1 MVRWRLMVVWQLS
14 AVFQPMPL
22 HWTLTNCTLGM
33 KNKYRFIRCYIIR
46 PQSLT
51 CFCFPGYGG
60 CFGPRW
66 HHWPQRSSCMYLVC
80 HPMCQALCDFS
91 LVFLAMMEWSFV
103 LFLSIRDPRVT
114 KEVEGRRCVAL
125 FWWILF
131 CLYCEHRIGYLV
143 WRQHTAQPSLPSGLF
158 ISYCGPLFVV
168 TLTVTLSCCGNPVR
182 VINVGCLLLSS
193 FLRGLLSAH
202 TQA

>member
-1 MVRWRLMVVWQLS
+1 MLHHPSSVTYMLLLSRVWRVLWAPLAS
-14 AVFQPMPL
+14 LAPAVILYVPHMSSHVPSFMWL
-22 HWTLTNCTLGM
+22 L
-33 KNKYRFIRCYIIR
+33 
-46 PQSLT
+46 
-51 CFCFPGYGG
+51 PG
-60 CFGPRW
+60 
-66 HHWPQRSSCMYLVC
+66 
-80 HPMCQALCDFS
+80 
-91 LVFLAMMEWSFV
+91 FLAMMEWSFV

-143 WRQHTAQPSLPSGLF
+143 WRQHTAQPPLPSGLF
-158 ISYCGPLFVV
+158 ISYCVPLFVV

-202 TQA
+202 TQG